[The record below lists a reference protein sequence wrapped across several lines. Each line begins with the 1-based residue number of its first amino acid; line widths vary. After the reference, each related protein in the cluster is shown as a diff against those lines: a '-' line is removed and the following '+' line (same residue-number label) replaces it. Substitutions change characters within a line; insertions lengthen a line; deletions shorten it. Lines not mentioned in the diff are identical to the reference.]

1 MSEALHLDKK
11 QVADRLE
18 ALGWGLFF
26 IWLGAALLFDVGLA
40 MGLLGVGVITLGI
53 QFARKRYSIP
63 VEPFWVGIGAIFLV
77 GGAWQLLS
85 IKLPLLPVLLIL
97 AGVLLI
103 LSKFRP
109 TK

>member
-1 MSEALHLDKK
+1 MSESLHPDKK
-11 QVADRLE
+11 MVADRLE

-26 IWLGAALLFDVGLA
+26 IWLGAALWFDFGLA
-40 MGLLGVGVITLGI
+40 IGLLGVGLITLGI
-53 QFARKRYSIP
+53 QFARKNYGIP
-63 VEPFWVGIGAIFLV
+63 VESFWVGIGSIFLI

-109 TK
+109 AR